1 MNIISPH
8 LIGIE
13 SIKITKDKQKNFQY
27 LLVNLEIQFLIAN
40 TFFPVHPSVLHR
52 EAGHGVRHDLA
63 AVLRSLRGR
72 QLGPGQ
78 GLPLHHPHLQ
88 RVHFAGPLRTLPL
101 LLRHQG
107 PSQTL

>member
-1 MNIISPH
+1 MNQFQ
-8 LIGIE
+8 
-13 SIKITKDKQKNFQY
+13 ITKDKQTNFQY
-27 LLVNLEIQFLIAN
+27 LIVNLEIQILTAN
-40 TFFPVHPSVLHR
+40 FFPVHPSVLHR